1 MEMAYLV
8 VRIRGTVN
16 IPYWANNT
24 LDNLNLDKRFRATV
38 IPENPESLGML
49 RKVKEMV
56 AWTSADATIIKELLE
71 KRGKKTGFKPI
82 TNSDLPEGY
91 NTIEELASA
100 IADNKITLSKIRSI
114 KPWFALNSPRGGFK
128 RKTKTQYSQNGILGE
143 DKGLTDIV
151 KRML

>member
-1 MEMAYLV
+1 MAYLV
-8 VRIRGTVN
+8 VRIKGTVN

-128 RKTKTQYSQNGILGE
+128 RKTKTQYSQDGILGE

>member
-1 MEMAYLV
+1 MAYLV

-16 IPYWANNT
+16 IPHWANNT

-100 IADNKITLSKIRSI
+100 IADNKIALSKIRSI

>member
-1 MEMAYLV
+1 MAYLV

-16 IPYWANNT
+16 MPHWANNT

-100 IADNKITLSKIRSI
+100 IADNKIALSKIRSI
-114 KPWFALNSPRGGFK
+114 KPWFALNPPRGGFK
-128 RKTKTQYSQNGILGE
+128 RKTKTQYSQDGILGE

>member
-1 MEMAYLV
+1 MAYLV

-128 RKTKTQYSQNGILGE
+128 RKTKTQYSQDGILGE
-143 DKGLTDIV
+143 DKGLADIV
-151 KRML
+151 NRML

>member
-1 MEMAYLV
+1 MAYLV

-16 IPYWANNT
+16 IPHWANNT

-56 AWTSADATIIKELLE
+56 AWTSADSTIIKELLE

-91 NTIEELASA
+91 NTMEELASA
-100 IADNKITLSKIRSI
+100 IADNRITLSKIRSI

-128 RKTKTQYSQNGILGE
+128 RKTKTQYSQDGILGE

>member
-1 MEMAYLV
+1 
-8 VRIRGTVN
+8 
-16 IPYWANNT
+16 

-128 RKTKTQYSQNGILGE
+128 RKTKTQYSQDGILGE
-143 DKGLTDIV
+143 DKGLADIV

>member
-1 MEMAYLV
+1 MAYLV

-16 IPYWANNT
+16 IPHWANNT

-56 AWTSADATIIKELLE
+56 AWTSADSTIIKELLE

-91 NTIEELASA
+91 KTMEELASA
-100 IADNKITLSKIRSI
+100 IADNRITLSKIRSI

-128 RKTKTQYSQNGILGE
+128 RKTKTQYSQDGILGE

>member
-1 MEMAYLV
+1 MAYLV

-49 RKVKEMV
+49 RKVKEIV

-128 RKTKTQYSQNGILGE
+128 RKTKTQYSQDGILGE

>member
-1 MEMAYLV
+1 MAYLV

-16 IPYWANNT
+16 IPHWANNT

-71 KRGKKTGFKPI
+71 KRGKKTGFKSI

-100 IADNKITLSKIRSI
+100 IADNRITLSKIRSI

-128 RKTKTQYSQNGILGE
+128 RKTKTQYSQDGILGE
-143 DKGLTDIV
+143 DKGLADIV

>member
-1 MEMAYLV
+1 MAYLV

-16 IPYWANNT
+16 IPHWANNT

-128 RKTKTQYSQNGILGE
+128 RKTKTQYSQDGILGE
-143 DKGLTDIV
+143 DKGLADIV

>member
-1 MEMAYLV
+1 MAYLV

-16 IPYWANNT
+16 IPHWANNT

-71 KRGKKTGFKPI
+71 KRGKKTGFKSI

-100 IADNKITLSKIRSI
+100 IADNKIALSKIRSI

-128 RKTKTQYSQNGILGE
+128 RKTKTQYSQDGILGE
-143 DKGLTDIV
+143 DKGLADIV

>member
-1 MEMAYLV
+1 MAYLV

-38 IPENPESLGML
+38 IPENPQSLGML
-49 RKVKEMV
+49 RKVKDMV
-56 AWTSADATIIKELLE
+56 AWTSADAAIIKELLE
-71 KRGKKTGFKPI
+71 KRGKRSGFKPI

-100 IADNKITLSKIRSI
+100 IADDKLILSKLGSI

-128 RKTKTQYSQNGILGE
+128 RKTKTQYSQEGVLGE
-143 DKGLTDIV
+143 DKGLADIV

>member
-1 MEMAYLV
+1 MAYLV

-71 KRGKKTGFKPI
+71 KRGKKTGFKSI

-100 IADNKITLSKIRSI
+100 IADNKIALSKIRSI

-128 RKTKTQYSQNGILGE
+128 RKTKTQYSQDGILGE

>member
-1 MEMAYLV
+1 MAYLV

-24 LDNLNLDKRFRATV
+24 LDSLNLDKRFRATV
-38 IPENPESLGML
+38 IPENPQSLGML
-49 RKVKEMV
+49 RKVKDMV
-56 AWTSADATIIKELLE
+56 AWTSADAAIIKELLE
-71 KRGKKTGFKPI
+71 KRGKRTGFKPI

-91 NTIEELASA
+91 NSIEEIASA
-100 IADNKITLSKIRSI
+100 IADDKLTLSKLGSI

-128 RKTKTQYSQNGILGE
+128 RKTKTQYSQEGVLGE
-143 DKGLTDIV
+143 DKDLADIV

>member
-1 MEMAYLV
+1 MAYLV

-16 IPYWANNT
+16 IPHWANNT

-49 RKVKEMV
+49 RKVKGMV
-56 AWTSADATIIKELLE
+56 AWTSADSTIIKELLE

-91 NTIEELASA
+91 NTMEELASA
-100 IADNKITLSKIRSI
+100 IADNRITLSKIRSI

-128 RKTKTQYSQNGILGE
+128 RKTKTQYSQDGILGE

>member
-1 MEMAYLV
+1 MAYLV
-8 VRIRGTVN
+8 VRIKGTVN

-91 NTIEELASA
+91 KTIEELASA

-128 RKTKTQYSQNGILGE
+128 RKTKTQYSQDGILGE

>member
-1 MEMAYLV
+1 MAYLV

-16 IPYWANNT
+16 VPYWANNT

-38 IPENPESLGML
+38 IPETPQSLGML
-49 RKVKEMV
+49 RKVKDIV
-56 AWTSADATIIKELLE
+56 AWTSADAVIIKELLE
-71 KRGKKTGFKPI
+71 KRGKRSGFKSI

-91 NTIEELASA
+91 NSIEELASA
-100 IADNKITLSKIRSI
+100 IADDKLSLSKLAFI

-128 RKTKTQYSQNGILGE
+128 RKTKTQYSQEGVLGE
-143 DKGLTDIV
+143 DKDLIDIV

>member
-1 MEMAYLV
+1 MAYLV

-38 IPENPESLGML
+38 IPENPQSLGML
-49 RKVKEMV
+49 RKVKDMV
-56 AWTSADATIIKELLE
+56 AWTSADAAIIKELLE
-71 KRGKKTGFKPI
+71 KRGKRTGFKPI

-91 NTIEELASA
+91 KTIEELASA
-100 IADNKITLSKIRSI
+100 IADDKVTLSKLGSI

-128 RKTKTQYSQNGILGE
+128 RKTKTQYSQEGVLGE
-143 DKGLTDIV
+143 DKDLADIV

>member
-1 MEMAYLV
+1 MAYLV

-16 IPYWANNT
+16 RPYWANNT

-91 NTIEELASA
+91 KTIEELASA

-128 RKTKTQYSQNGILGE
+128 RKTKTQYSQDGILGE

>member
-1 MEMAYLV
+1 MAYLV

-16 IPYWANNT
+16 IPHWANNT

-91 NTIEELASA
+91 NNIEELASA
-100 IADNKITLSKIRSI
+100 IADNKIALSKIRSI

-128 RKTKTQYSQNGILGE
+128 RKTKTQYSQDGILGE

>member
-1 MEMAYLV
+1 MAYLV

-16 IPYWANNT
+16 IPYWADNT

>member
-1 MEMAYLV
+1 MAYLV

-16 IPYWANNT
+16 IPYWADNT

-56 AWTSADATIIKELLE
+56 AWTSADSTIIKELLE

-128 RKTKTQYSQNGILGE
+128 RKTKTQYSQDGILGE

>member
-1 MEMAYLV
+1 MAYLV

-16 IPYWANNT
+16 IPHWANNT

-128 RKTKTQYSQNGILGE
+128 RKTKTQYSQDGILGE

>member
-1 MEMAYLV
+1 MAYLV

-16 IPYWANNT
+16 MPHWANNT
-24 LDNLNLDKRFRATV
+24 LDSLNLDKRFRATV

-100 IADNKITLSKIRSI
+100 IADNKIALSKIRSI

-128 RKTKTQYSQNGILGE
+128 RKTKTQYSQDGILGE

>member
-1 MEMAYLV
+1 MAYLV

-16 IPYWANNT
+16 IPHWANNT

-56 AWTSADATIIKELLE
+56 AWTSADATIIKELLQ

-91 NTIEELASA
+91 TTIEELASA

>member
-1 MEMAYLV
+1 MAYLV

-38 IPENPESLGML
+38 IPENPQSLGML
-49 RKVKEMV
+49 RKVKDMV
-56 AWTSADATIIKELLE
+56 AWTSADAAIIKELLE
-71 KRGKKTGFKPI
+71 KRGKRTGFKPI

-91 NTIEELASA
+91 NSIEEIASA
-100 IADNKITLSKIRSI
+100 IADDKLTLSKLGSI

-128 RKTKTQYSQNGILGE
+128 RKTKTQYSQEGVLGE
-143 DKGLTDIV
+143 DKDLADIV

>member
-1 MEMAYLV
+1 MAYLV

-16 IPYWANNT
+16 IPYWADNT

-91 NTIEELASA
+91 NTMEELASA
-100 IADNKITLSKIRSI
+100 IADNRITLSKIRSI

-128 RKTKTQYSQNGILGE
+128 RKTKTQYSQDGILGE
-143 DKGLTDIV
+143 DKGLADIV

>member
-1 MEMAYLV
+1 MAYLV

-82 TNSDLPEGY
+82 TNSDLPTGY

>member
-1 MEMAYLV
+1 MAYLV

-16 IPYWANNT
+16 IPYWADNT

-56 AWTSADATIIKELLE
+56 AWTSADATIIRELLE

-100 IADNKITLSKIRSI
+100 IADNKITLSKIRPI

>member
-1 MEMAYLV
+1 MAYLV

-16 IPYWANNT
+16 IPHWANNT

-82 TNSDLPEGY
+82 TNSDLPDGY
-91 NTIEELASA
+91 STIEELASA
-100 IADNKITLSKIRSI
+100 IADNKIALSKIRSI

-128 RKTKTQYSQNGILGE
+128 RKTKTQYSKDGILGE

>member
-1 MEMAYLV
+1 MAYLV
-8 VRIRGTVN
+8 VRIKGTVN

-91 NTIEELASA
+91 KTIEELASA

>member
-1 MEMAYLV
+1 MAYLV

-16 IPYWANNT
+16 IPHWANNT

-56 AWTSADATIIKELLE
+56 AWTSADSTIIKELLE

-82 TNSDLPEGY
+82 TNADLPEGY
-91 NTIEELASA
+91 NTMEELASA
-100 IADNKITLSKIRSI
+100 IADNRITLSKIRSI

-128 RKTKTQYSQNGILGE
+128 RKTKTQYSQDGILGE

>member
-1 MEMAYLV
+1 MAYLV

-16 IPYWANNT
+16 IPHWANNT

-38 IPENPESLGML
+38 IPENQESLGML

-100 IADNKITLSKIRSI
+100 IADNKIALSKIRSI

-128 RKTKTQYSQNGILGE
+128 RKTKTQYSQDGILGE
-143 DKGLTDIV
+143 DKSLTDIV

>member
-1 MEMAYLV
+1 MAYLV

-16 IPYWANNT
+16 IPHWANNT

-56 AWTSADATIIKELLE
+56 AWTSADSTIIKELLE

-91 NTIEELASA
+91 KTIEELASA
-100 IADNKITLSKIRSI
+100 IADNRITLSKIRSI

-128 RKTKTQYSQNGILGE
+128 RKTKTQYSQDGILGE

>member
-1 MEMAYLV
+1 MAYLV

-91 NTIEELASA
+91 KTIEELASA
-100 IADNKITLSKIRSI
+100 IADNKMTLSKIRSI

-128 RKTKTQYSQNGILGE
+128 RKTKTQYSQDGILGE

>member
-1 MEMAYLV
+1 MAYLV

-16 IPYWANNT
+16 IPHWANNT

-100 IADNKITLSKIRSI
+100 IADNKIALSKIRSF